1 MKAIVNVNIVLPD
14 KVINNGVIIF
24 DEEIN
29 NIISIEDLSSY
40 ENFDIINGEGGYVTP
55 GFIDIHIHGAG
66 GYDTM
71 EGTEEALSNISNTII
86 KTGVTHFLPT
96 TMTMESKAIKNALDN
111 IINCRNKEMEGAQIL
126 GANVEGPFISPEYK
140 GAQAEKNIKKPDME
154 FFNDYLEYIKIITVA
169 PEIEGGLEFIKT
181 ARDKG
186 IIVSAGHSGATYE
199 DLIKARKYGLQH
211 ATHLFNAMT
220 GLHHRKPGIVGAV
233 LSSDMSCELIADNIH
248 INPAVLKLVTKTKAL
263 DEIILITDSMEAAG
277 LDEGEY
283 SLGGQK
289 VIVKD
294 EAARLENGALAGSI
308 LTLNKAVI
316 NMLKASTL
324 PLEKVINMVTL
335 NPACLLNI
343 ADKIGSLKPGL
354 QANISLFDSKFNVRK
369 VFIRGKEK
377 YSARR

>member
-40 ENFDIINGEGGYVTP
+40 ENVDIINGEGGYVTP